1 MRIPPIVPG
10 SRPELAELEARIQ
23 AERGRISP
31 LYQVL
36 LNSPPLLPSRWFPP
50 GR

>member
-10 SRPELAELEARIQ
+10 TRPELAALEAGI
-23 AERGRISP
+23 ATERGRVSP

-36 LNSPPLLPSRWFPP
+36 LNSPPWRRD
-50 GR
+50 GNNC